1 MNKYITMLIIAAGLL
16 IPLFENCPLMA
27 EENSGDGHILNT
39 IVNELK
45 SGSLYGEIGIYYEHV
60 DNKKDNFVEDDEIID
75 LDDTDLIVPFFQV
88 NYKTAQYSHFS
99 IGAGL
104 TGYIHINDDSS
115 REDSKENDEDIVVHK
130 LYLGYEISR
139 TSLKIGRQEL
149 DKTLFLSDYYEALS
163 LASEEI
169 ENLFLILAIVDK
181 VAESDI
187 DKSIDFQDINRGGP
201 SIDDYLYAAETTWTA
216 VPEAVSATVYYYKQ
230 DRLYDLYGAHTEFI
244 YETGK
249 IGFGLL
255 MDAYTTYEDSRNGLR
270 DSEDEVKDSDIYH
283 INPFIEVSD
292 FTLAAGYMD
301 ADHDVGAREGG
312 LIDDY
317 FNPFN
322 EGDKVYEPD
331 AETWYGA
338 LSYEFDNFYGEVV
351 FGRTD
356 YISEGAS
363 LTEEEVNLNAALQF
377 LGHFRL
383 KAEFSIVDS
392 ESAEGDFNILEM
404 ELTYEF

>member
-1 MNKYITMLIIAAGLL
+1 MKKHITMLIIAAGLL

-27 EENSGDGHILNT
+27 EENSEDIHIVNT
-39 IVNELK
+39 LVNELK
-45 SGSLYGEIGIYYEHV
+45 SGSLYGAIGIYHEHV
-60 DNKKDNFVEDDEIID
+60 DNKKDNFVEDGEIID
-75 LDDTDLIVPFFQV
+75 LNDTDLIVPFFQV
-88 NYKTAQYSHFS
+88 NYTTAQYSDFS

-104 TGYIHINDDSS
+104 TGYTHIVDDSNS
-115 REDSKENDEDIVVHK
+115 DDSIEDGADIVVHK

-139 TSLKIGRQEL
+139 TSVKIGRQDLEE
-149 DKTLFLSDYYEALS
+149 TLFLSDYYEALS

-169 ENLFLILAIVDK
+169 KNLFLILAIVDK

-187 DKSIDFQDINRGGP
+187 DKFIEFQNINRGDQ
-201 SIDDYLYAAETTWTA
+201 SIDDYLYAAEITWTA
-216 VPEAVSATVYYYKQ
+216 VPEAVSATVYYYQQ
-230 DRLYDLYGAHTEFI
+230 DRLYDLYGAHTEFM

-249 IGFGLL
+249 IGFGLH
-255 MDAYTTYEDSRNGLR
+255 MDAYATDEDSRNGLR

-283 INPFIEVSD
+283 INPFIEMSD
-292 FTLAAGYMD
+292 FTLAGGYME
-301 ADHDVGAREGG
+301 AGHDVGAREGG

-338 LSYEFDNFYGEVV
+338 MSYEFDDFYGEVV
-351 FGRTD
+351 YGRTD

-363 LTEEEVNLNAALQF
+363 LTEEEVNLNAGLKF
-377 LGHFRL
+377 LDHFRL
-383 KAEFSIVDS
+383 EVEFSIVDS

-404 ELTYEF
+404 ELTYAF